1 MILGESGDL
10 EYDPSLGARVKIAVS
25 SAIHEQFLGEDLRAP
40 QIRYQGFERA
50 IFNPFLFLHD
60 RS

>member
-25 SAIHEQFLGEDLRAP
+25 SAIHEQFLGGGSEGTPDSISGL
-40 QIRYQGFERA
+40 
-50 IFNPFLFLHD
+50 
-60 RS
+60 